1 MKTVWISWIIT
12 FAGCSRL
19 NLQHNFHFYRWAV
32 SFYDGGK
39 ESSASSHVN
48 VSFLME
54 CLNNKKPGKSTCKVV
69 IWDAITLEDAV
80 QREESPPLSS
90 CFKTSVKTIIG
101 VLFVCYQ
108 PVNVANPFPSLSQHC
123 SILNLSPK
131 GSTEP
136 NSLSAALILR
146 KKKYPLTHLCC
157 SKCFTTARWICQ
169 KNLSNCM
176 PLSLQVTIKNNKEPS
191 FIH

>member
-108 PVNVANPFPSLSQHC
+108 PVSVANPFPSPQPALFNIKSF
-123 SILNLSPK
+123 SK
-131 GSTEP
+131 GIYRTK
-136 NSLSAALILR
+136 LA
-146 KKKYPLTHLCC
+146 LCC
-157 SKCFTTARWICQ
+157 SYFEKEKIPSHPSLLLKMLHYSQ
-169 KNLSNCM
+169 MDLS
-176 PLSLQVTIKNNKEPS
+176 KEPFKLHAS
-191 FIH
+191 ESTGDYKKQ